1 MTGLIRRVATRQIVP
16 RSTGAQ
22 NPKHTVQHRS
32 RILPRPAA
40 PIFPPLRTEKRFENR
55 PLDIG
60 EVHALELRHWPQ
72 VSTLQCV
79 ESVYEITSSFHGPR
93 PRVAGVW
100 PRTCSEIL
108 RLRSSVEPT

>member
-79 ESVYEITSSFHGPR
+79 ESVYEITSSTSGRACPYATLGPR
-93 PRVAGVW
+93 GSQA
-100 PRTCSEIL
+100 
-108 RLRSSVEPT
+108 